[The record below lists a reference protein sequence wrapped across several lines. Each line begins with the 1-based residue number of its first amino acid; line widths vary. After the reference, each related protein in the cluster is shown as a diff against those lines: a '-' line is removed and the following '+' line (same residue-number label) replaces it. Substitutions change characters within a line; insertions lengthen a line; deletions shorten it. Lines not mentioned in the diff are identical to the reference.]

1 MFGRQPLSYANVVA
15 SLALFVALGGT
26 AAAAVTLDRDS
37 VGSREIREGA
47 VRSAELLDEGVRIA
61 DISPGARNALL
72 GDVRFVETG
81 RLVDFLDTCAG
92 IDVTECPNQVELDLE
107 ADSGSPTGDDLR
119 EDAEPGRNWLVQ
131 AKLQV
136 GGTKGESSTTNR
148 CGLVHVRSPAH
159 ALLLDE
165 VQVLHVGD
173 VETVALSAVVKKRA
187 GDPTVAIRC
196 TEQPGT
202 DGVPGSADVLHTT
215 FVKMTALEVG
225 AVDEPE

>member
-37 VGSREIREGA
+37 VGPREIREGA
-47 VRSAELLDEGVRIA
+47 VRSAELRDEGVRIA

-72 GDVRFVETG
+72 GDMRFVETD

-92 IDVTECPNQVELDLE
+92 FNVTECPNQVELDLE
-107 ADSGSPTGDDLR
+107 ADSASPTGGDLR
-119 EDAEPGRNWLVQ
+119 EDDEPGRNWLVQ

-136 GGTKGESSTTNR
+136 GGTKGESTTINR
-148 CGLVHVRSPAH
+148 CGLVEVLSPAH

-165 VQVLHVGD
+165 VQIGFAD
-173 VETVALSAVVKKRA
+173 AETVTLSAVVKKRS

-196 TEQPGT
+196 TEQPAI

-225 AVDEPE
+225 AVDELD

>member
-26 AAAAVTLDRDS
+26 AVAAVTLARDS

-47 VRSAELLDEGVRIA
+47 VRSAELLDEGVRVA

-72 GDVRFVETG
+72 GDLRFVETG

-92 IDVTECPNQVELDLE
+92 FDVTECSNQVELDLE
-107 ADSGSPTGDDLR
+107 ADSGSPTGEDLR

-136 GGTKGESSTTNR
+136 GVSKGESGITTGAGSSRSALPEPHCCSTR
-148 CGLVHVRSPAH
+148 CSSWTTRRR
-159 ALLLDE
+159 
-165 VQVLHVGD
+165 
-173 VETVALSAVVKKRA
+173 LSR
-187 GDPTVAIRC
+187 
-196 TEQPGT
+196 
-202 DGVPGSADVLHTT
+202 
-215 FVKMTALEVG
+215 
-225 AVDEPE
+225 

>member
-1 MFGRQPLSYANVVA
+1 MFGRQPLTYANVVA

-37 VGSREIREGA
+37 VGSREIRDGA
-47 VRSAELLDEGVRIA
+47 VRSADLLDEGVRIA

-92 IDVTECPNQVELDLE
+92 FDVTECPNQVELDLK
-107 ADSGSPTGDDLR
+107 ADSGSPTGEDVRDDG
-119 EDAEPGRNWLVQ
+119 EPGRNWLVQ

-148 CGLVHVRSPAH
+148 CGLVDVRSPAH

-165 VQVLHVGD
+165 VQFDVGG
-173 VETVALSAVVKKRA
+173 VETIALSAVVKKRA

-202 DGVPGSADVLHTT
+202 DGLPGSADVLHTT

-225 AVDEPE
+225 AVDESE

>member
-37 VGSREIREGA
+37 VGSREIRDGA
-47 VRSAELLDEGVRIA
+47 VRSAELRDEGVRIA

-92 IDVTECPNQVELDLE
+92 VNVTECPNQVELDLE
-107 ADSGSPTGDDLR
+107 ADSGAPTGEDLR

-131 AKLQV
+131 AKLEV
-136 GGTKGESSTTNR
+136 GGTKGEDSTMNR
-148 CGLVHVRSPAH
+148 CGLVDVRSPAH

-165 VQVLHVGD
+165 AQFDVGA
-173 VETVALSAVVKKRA
+173 ETIALSAVVKKRA

-196 TEQPGT
+196 TEQPGI

-225 AVDEPE
+225 AVDESE

>member
-37 VGSREIREGA
+37 VGSREIRDGG
-47 VRSAELLDEGVRIA
+47 VRSAELRDEGVRIA

-72 GDVRFVETG
+72 GDLRFVETG

-92 IDVTECPNQVELDLE
+92 VNVTECPDQVELDLE
-107 ADSGSPTGDDLR
+107 ADSGPPPGDELR
-119 EDAEPGRNWLVQ
+119 EDSGPGRNWLVQ
-131 AKLQV
+131 AKLEV
-136 GGTKGESSTTNR
+136 GGSKGPSSTTNR
-148 CGLVHVRSPAH
+148 CGLVQVLSPAH

-165 VQVLHVGD
+165 VQVIDVGD
-173 VETVALSAVVKKRA
+173 AKTVALSAVIKKRA

-196 TEQPGT
+196 TEQPG
-202 DGVPGSADVLHTT
+202 DGLFTT

-225 AVDEPE
+225 AVQESE

>member
-37 VGSREIREGA
+37 VGSREIRDGA
-47 VRSAELLDEGVRIA
+47 VRSAELRDEGVRIA

-72 GDVRFVETG
+72 GDLRFVETG
-81 RLVDFLDTCAG
+81 RLVDFLDSCAG
-92 IDVTECPNQVELDLE
+92 SNVTECPNQVELDLE
-107 ADSGSPTGDDLR
+107 ADSGSPTGEDLR
-119 EDAEPGRNWLVQ
+119 EDGEPGRNWLIQ
-131 AKLQV
+131 AKLEV
-136 GGTKGESSTTNR
+136 GGSRGQSSTANR
-148 CGLVHVRSPAH
+148 CGLVDVRSPAH
-159 ALLLDE
+159 ASLLDE
-165 VQVLHVGD
+165 VQVFDPGN

-196 TEQPGT
+196 TEQPG
-202 DGVPGSADVLHTT
+202 DVLHTT

-225 AVDEPE
+225 AVEESG